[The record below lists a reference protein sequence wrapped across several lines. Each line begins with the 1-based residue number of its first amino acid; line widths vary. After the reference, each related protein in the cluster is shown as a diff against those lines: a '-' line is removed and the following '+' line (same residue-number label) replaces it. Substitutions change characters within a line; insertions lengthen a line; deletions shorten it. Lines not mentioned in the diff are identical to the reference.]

1 MSFSSPSSLPPPHLT
16 SQDVEHLNALALA
29 HYIVGVVIA
38 LSGFLGIFHFGIG
51 VAMLTGLLPAK
62 PEEQAML
69 TFMGAMFAGMAGLFM
84 VMLWTLGAAVIWGG
98 RNLKRRGSWMLAMVV
113 AAVLLTYTPI
123 GTVLGVLTMVVLL
136 RPNVKAVFQS
146 SAAASGGL
154 M

>member
-1 MSFSSPSSLPPPHLT
+1 MSFDSPSAIPPPHLT
-16 SQDVEHLNALALA
+16 PQDVEHLKTLAIV

-38 LSGFLGIFHFGIG
+38 LSGFMGIFHFGIG
-51 VAMLTGLLPAK
+51 VAMLVGAFPAK

-98 RNLKRRGSWMLAMVV
+98 RNLQRRGSWMMGMVISV
-113 AAVLLTYTPI
+113 VLLAYTPI
-123 GTVLGVLTMVVLL
+123 GTILGVLTMVVLL

-146 SAAASGGL
+146 GAAAK
-154 M
+154 